1 MEDFGSASF
10 AGSNSGRRLSDFDL
24 PVGDNEIPPIIQD
37 FIENFPFTGKVL
49 FDLKKENHELM
60 VSILDRILDR
70 SQTEKER
77 IADIFDNRLS
87 VIPLLLSVPD
97 EMFWRF
103 WKQLRRASRRTR
115 PFLRWQDLIF
125 RGCGSAM
132 GNHIF
137 QNLSVFS

>member
-1 MEDFGSASF
+1 IPDGVYLILTCRSEIM
-10 AGSNSGRRLSDFDL
+10 
-24 PVGDNEIPPIIQD
+24 EIPPIIRD

-97 EMFWRF
+97 EMVLAILETTPTGHQADETLSALARSYL
-103 WKQLRRASRRTR
+103 LR
-115 PFLRWQDLIF
+115 LRL
-125 RGCGSAM
+125 RYGEPY
-132 GNHIF
+132 
-137 QNLSVFS
+137 